1 MTEDDKEALE
11 DFMRGGAFII
21 GIASIAI
28 LGIAILYSGGNDKTP
43 PLEPH
48 AEVVDTYKGC
58 DIVRW
63 NSHEFAEYKYFLHC
77 NNTRPVYEQ

>member
-1 MTEDDKEALE
+1 MTEDDK
-11 DFMRGGAFII
+11 AFLKEFLQRSGVV
-21 GIASIAI
+21 GIVVGLFILFIAF
-28 LGIAILYSGGNDKTP
+28 LSQTQNP

-63 NSHEFAEYKYFLHC
+63 NSHEFAEYKYFLYC
-77 NNTRPVYEQ
+77 GETK